1 MQLSATS
8 PEKFQ
13 NDDLSLD
20 KLNAYMDYSELL
32 ADAEKYITDGFKLK
46 NNPILAY
53 HNLEHIRKVIFHV
66 KEISAYYHLNEEDLF
81 TVTAAAWFHDIGYL
95 TGGPMQHECR
105 SADIAEA
112 FFKEKFV
119 ADKIINGIRNC
130 ITATTLPQQPT
141 TLLEEI
147 ICDADLYHFGT
158 EDFFCQDATMRKE
171 AELRSGICIEKKA
184 WILGTVKLLKSQKY
198 HTKYCQELL
207 SKNKELNINKLLS
220 ILEENEC

>member
-1 MQLSATS
+1 MLIQPPY

-13 NDDLSLD
+13 NRHLSLG
-20 KLNAYMDYSELL
+20 KLNTYMNYSELL
-32 ADAEKYITDGFKLK
+32 VDAEKYITDGFRLK

-66 KEISAYYHLNEEDLF
+66 KEISEYYHLNEEDLF

-119 ADKIINGIRNC
+119 ADEIINGIRNC

-158 EDFFCQDATMRKE
+158 EDFFCQDAIMHKE
-171 AELRSGICIEKKA
+171 AELRSGKRIENKA
-184 WILGTVKLLKSQKY
+184 WLMGTIQLLKSQKY

-220 ILEENEC
+220 ILEENKC